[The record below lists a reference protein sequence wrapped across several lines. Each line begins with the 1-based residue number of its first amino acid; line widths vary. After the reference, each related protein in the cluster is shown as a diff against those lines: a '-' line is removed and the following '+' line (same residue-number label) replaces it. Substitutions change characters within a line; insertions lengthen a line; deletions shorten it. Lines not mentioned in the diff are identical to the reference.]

1 MSAAPQPM
9 NFLKGSFVI
18 AVNVLEKSHT
28 VIKTYSE
35 FFFLLMFIFIFI
47 KSLEHGV
54 NTMDK
59 NWYGDLFILCYL
71 YYLYAYTIAF

>member
-1 MSAAPQPM
+1 
-9 NFLKGSFVI
+9 
-18 AVNVLEKSHT
+18 
-28 VIKTYSE
+28 
-35 FFFLLMFIFIFI
+35 MFIFIFI